1 MSKFKEVRVDKGVVL
16 VQNKERE
23 VNQMASK
30 TLVILLLG
38 ALAWQSLFSGNVLMA
53 LFFILFDLYL
63 ISE

>member
-1 MSKFKEVRVDKGVVL
+1 VGSIKNNEK
-16 VQNKERE
+16 E

-38 ALAWQSLFSGNVLMA
+38 ALAWQSLFRGNILLA

-63 ISE
+63 MSE

>member
-1 MSKFKEVRVDKGVVL
+1 MPKFKEVRSDWGSGL
-16 VQNKERE
+16 VQNNERE

-38 ALAWQSLFSGNVLMA
+38 ALAWQSLFSGNILLA

>member
-1 MSKFKEVRVDKGVVL
+1 MPKFKEVKADKGVGSI
-16 VQNKERE
+16 KKDERE

-38 ALAWQSLFSGNVLMA
+38 ALAWQSLFSGNILMA

>member
-1 MSKFKEVRVDKGVVL
+1 MPKFKEVKADKGVEL
-16 VQNKERE
+16 DQNNEME

-38 ALAWQSLFSGNVLMA
+38 ALAWQSLFSGDILLA
-53 LFFILFDLYL
+53 LFFILFDLFL

>member
-1 MSKFKEVRVDKGVVL
+1 LGL
-16 VQNKERE
+16 VQNDERE

-38 ALAWQSLFSGNVLMA
+38 ALAWQSLFSGNILLA

-63 ISE
+63 MSE